1 MNPGSHAFP
10 AAIDDTPASRSSL
23 TIRSCNV
30 PNALLSLSKGDA
42 SLRLRAVGTDDVD
55 VQRQQRAT
63 ELGHTVAAGSLLAVH
78 PEDAVLV
85 TVERHRLAML
95 LQMGAGCPEV
105 IKRRFRNDEPQ
116 LHQPARRIIHE
127 SQQRAR
133 RAAILEPGVL
143 RAVDL
148 HQFAQAIAPP
158 ARLMRR
164 GQTMPTI
171 LPQPIRD
178 H

>member
-1 MNPGSHAFP
+1 M
-10 AAIDDTPASRSSL
+10 
-23 TIRSCNV
+23 RSCNV

-63 ELGHTVAAGSLLAVH
+63 ELGHPVAAGSLPAVH

-85 TVERHRLAML
+85 AVQRHRLAVL
-95 LQMGAGCPEV
+95 LQIGARRPEV
-105 IKRRFRNDEPQ
+105 IKRRFRGDEPQ
-116 LHQPARRIIHE
+116 LHQSARRIIHK

-133 RAAILEPGVL
+133 RTAILEPGVL
-143 RAVDL
+143 RPVDL
-148 HQFAQAIAPP
+148 HQFAQTITPP

-164 GQTMPTI
+164 GQTMPTV
-171 LPQPIRD
+171 LP
-178 H
+178 